1 MHYRRRLTTLYS
13 SKFKVTLL
21 FRINLEMSREKILF
35 KLQLLFSV
43 VSGKMTWWG
52 FGCQIVWR
60 VFMVASRVVT
70 LVLFASVYKSW
81 SLLVIGLHWIG
92 MTLWILWQKPSFCS
106 DNRIL
111 KSMYPVVVGFV
122 YVFCFFNVKDG
133 FSRKRLVIF
142 YVVMFAENC
151 TLMGMWLP
159 YRHEYGVVFVA
170 AMGMV
175 FGGFFI
181 GVVALVLYY
190 QCYHPTLPR
199 QGICVRTSHDVPPAE
214 GIVHR
219 LVCCNTCCIVRE
231 ESSPP
236 PASQLHIDIPAS
248 RGSLRPDVA
257 REEVSPT
264 FESEILIHKPSELQ
278 RQYSLEK
285 EKIKKEKAERARRR
299 NSAES
304 AVGRRAAKSAVVQV
318 DDVGNGTVL
327 KPSSLP
333 TEVEVPQ
340 LRNVEQRNE
349 NGLVCRTDDD
359 TLVGSSSR
367 ETEVSQL
374 RNENERVHSVHVHG
388 PKIFP
393 ISNGYNPTVGYSCI
407 TSQKRNSYNNIGS
420 ERRLDVNHNTSN
432 VSENAKDDK
441 KRTCDDGVHGGTD
454 DEKENT
460 KSYDDRVN
468 CGTDEE
474 KKTKTSCDDGVHCG
488 TDDEKETKPKSLSTM
503 SQSAPNIS
511 SRSTTK
517 PKRHVGD
524 KRTTLDSHV
533 QNTRNLRAQ
542 GVRPSEYADNVNFH
556 QRYSIVSDCISLS
569 SSTSSGNED
578 DEYMEAK
585 GTSGNK
591 SSLLDSQGSSFP
603 DQSMEDSEQLLER
616 SNSSNNVNCKH
627 SSESPDWSPCSLQ
640 SDQVIKRSPRKLSD
654 NRRVRQSNRVSF
666 PNFVA
671 TNLKRGRFSSV
682 RRSSEDCTDEN
693 EDIRRHTVD
702 FSAITSG

>member
-1 MHYRRRLTTLYS
+1 
-13 SKFKVTLL
+13 
-21 FRINLEMSREKILF
+21 MSGETILF

-43 VSGKMTWWG
+43 VPGKMTWWA

-60 VFMVASRVVT
+60 LSMVASRVVT

-81 SLLVIGLHWIG
+81 SLLVIGFHWIG

-170 AMGMV
+170 AVGMV
-175 FGGFFI
+175 FGGFSI
-181 GVVALVLYY
+181 GVIALVLYY

-199 QGICVRTSHDVPPAE
+199 QGICLRTSHDVPPAD

-219 LVCCNTCCIVRE
+219 LVCCNTCCIVRV
-231 ESSPP
+231 ESPPP
-236 PASQLHIDIPAS
+236 PASELHVDIPAS
-248 RGSLRPDVA
+248 RGSLRRDVA
-257 REEVSPT
+257 GGETSPT

-299 NSAES
+299 NSVES
-304 AVGRRAAKSAVVQV
+304 AVGRRIAKSAVVQV

-333 TEVEVPQ
+333 AEIEVSQ
-340 LRNVEQRNE
+340 LRNAEQRNE
-349 NGLVCRTDDD
+349 NGLVYCTDDD
-359 TLVGSSSR
+359 KLAGSSSR

-374 RNENERVHSVHVHG
+374 RNENERVHLVHG
-388 PKIFP
+388 PKVFP
-393 ISNGYNPTVGYSCI
+393 SSNGYNPTVGNSCI
-407 TSQKRNSYNNIGS
+407 TSLKRNSYNNVGS
-420 ERRLDVNHNTSN
+420 VRRLDLNHNTSN
-432 VSENAKDDK
+432 VCENDKDDK
-441 KRTCDDGVHGGTD
+441 KRT
-454 DEKENT
+454 
-460 KSYDDRVN
+460 
-468 CGTDEE
+468 
-474 KKTKTSCDDGVHCG
+474 CDDGVHCG
-488 TDDEKETKPKSLSTM
+488 TDDEKESTKSCDDGVHCGTGEEKETKTSCDDRVNCGTDKEKETKTSCDDRVHCGTDDEKETKPNSFSTM
-503 SQSAPNIS
+503 SQSVPNIS

-517 PKRHVGD
+517 PKRHVGG

-533 QNTRNLRAQ
+533 QNTRNLRAE
-542 GVRPSEYADNVNFH
+542 GVRPSEYSDNVNFH

-585 GTSGNK
+585 GTSEDK

-603 DQSMEDSEQLLER
+603 DQSMEDSEQVLER
-616 SNSSNNVNCKH
+616 SNSSSNVNCKH
-627 SSESPDWSPCSLQ
+627 SLESVQ
-640 SDQVIKRSPRKLSD
+640 SDQVYIKRSPRKHSD

-693 EDIRRHTVD
+693 EDIRQHTVD